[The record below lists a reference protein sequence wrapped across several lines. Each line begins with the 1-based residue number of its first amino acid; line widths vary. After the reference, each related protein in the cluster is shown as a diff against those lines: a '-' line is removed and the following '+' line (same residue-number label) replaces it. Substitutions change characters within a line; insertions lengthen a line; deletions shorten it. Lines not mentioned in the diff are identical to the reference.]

1 MEATESN
8 DFGGLAATVGG
19 SSDPFKSSPS
29 LPFFLAFAVPSS
41 SAPSSASLLV
51 VLPESSFAAT
61 DIAVAFAFFACFR
74 DISADCFFWNNTAS
88 SSEPNSCSSP
98 L

>member
-1 MEATESN
+1 MESN
-8 DFGGLAATVGG
+8 AIGGRAADEGG
-19 SSDPFKSSPS
+19 STDPFKSSPS

-41 SAPSSASLLV
+41 STPSPSSLLV
-51 VLPESSFAAT
+51 VLPASSFAAT
-61 DIAVAFAFFACFR
+61 DIAVAFAFFACFC